1 MDANPNN
8 RVTHDLSIFHGSRSI
23 DAPRKAIVPII
34 KFESVKRYPQ
44 NVSINSNFTVDESLE
59 ARNREVSRN
68 RLFFIEADGR
78 AVECDAFIMAALLPR
93 KLEANIYR
101 SQVAL
106 APLAKAG
113 KEAEGWAS
121 EPKRFTR
128 GRRRIEGSN
137 EEKGWHSYFASD
149 KANNRFP
156 GILRRCRIV
165 RHCGPPQKEGMR
177 ENEEENESEPNRRI
191 SSVPRV
197 VRRSLRSTPSLR
209 KVLA

>member
-1 MDANPNN
+1 MYLLTRISRWMKVWR
-8 RVTHDLSIFHGSRSI
+8 RVTEEFRAL
-23 DAPRKAIVPII
+23 
-34 KFESVKRYPQ
+34 Q
-44 NVSINSNFTVDESLE
+44 
-59 ARNREVSRN
+59 RN

-101 SQVAL
+101 SQLGQVAL
-106 APLAKAG
+106 PPLAKAR

-121 EPKRFTR
+121 EPKG

-137 EEKGWHSYFASD
+137 EEKGWHSYFPSD
-149 KANNRFP
+149 KANNRF
-156 GILRRCRIV
+156 LRRCRIV
-165 RHCGPPQKEGMR
+165 HHCGPPQKEGMR
-177 ENEEENESEPNRRI
+177 ENEEENESESNTRI

-197 VRRSLRSTPSLR
+197 VRRSLRSPPSLR

>member
-78 AVECDAFIMAALLPR
+78 AVECDAFIMAALLP
-93 KLEANIYR
+93 E
-101 SQVAL
+101 
-106 APLAKAG
+106 
-113 KEAEGWAS
+113 
-121 EPKRFTR
+121 T
-128 GRRRIEGSN
+128 
-137 EEKGWHSYFASD
+137 
-149 KANNRFP
+149 
-156 GILRRCRIV
+156 
-165 RHCGPPQKEGMR
+165 
-177 ENEEENESEPNRRI
+177 
-191 SSVPRV
+191 
-197 VRRSLRSTPSLR
+197 
-209 KVLA
+209 